1 MYRDAGKEVI
11 VARKEK
17 SGCIVNRLSWAAN
30 AEAKKTARGIYDDLT
45 KFRKEK
51 SDAFIY
57 FQGMKSPIE
66 RAQDLFRYQILMRI
80 GADHFDG
87 VIDEIYEAAD
97 RYKNKKNTVFV
108 EINPQN
114 LN

>member
-1 MYRDAGKEVI
+1 
-11 VARKEK
+11 
-17 SGCIVNRLSWAAN
+17 
-30 AEAKKTARGIYDDLT
+30 
-45 KFRKEK
+45 
-51 SDAFIY
+51 
-57 FQGMKSPIE
+57 MKSPIE

-80 GADHFDG
+80 GADRFDG